1 MSTHADECTSN
12 IPPLSGVI
20 TCTKTEEYSWP
31 GTMIPPS
38 YLIFHSSPG
47 GRLHLTT
54 HEERRK
60 KKERNIHTRISIFY
74 FCYFLLS
81 KL

>member
-1 MSTHADECTSN
+1 MSTHVDRYTSK

-38 YLIFHSSPG
+38 YLIFLSSPG
-47 GRLHLTT
+47 VGIYLTT

-60 KKERNIHTRISIFY
+60 KRGNIYTSIFHLL
-74 FCYFLLS
+74 FLFLLS
-81 KL
+81 